1 MEKEMELAVK
11 QLEKAR
17 EEGDKMVFEILE
29 AVKELRN
36 ILYELPEE
44 SRDIVAKY
52 LQDIVAAAGKQDV
65 VSQRLDRVKKF
76 LLTGDNEI
84 DMQWRLDEGR
94 VVSQSDVD
102 KLFS

>member
-1 MEKEMELAVK
+1 MELAVK